1 MAGRLGTLCFGLA
14 GFGHW
19 LVVNTMERFQKL
31 QVELVRAGFATEFL
45 ARPAGR
51 NGDEATLTMFVDL
64 KDHNA
69 EHIESLDA
77 LAVLHGFS
85 YTVRDDSRA
94 ALTPAEE
101 ASRH

>member
-1 MAGRLGTLCFGLA
+1 MT
-14 GFGHW
+14 
-19 LVVNTMERFQKL
+19 TMERFQKL

-51 NGDEATLTMFVDL
+51 NSDEATLTMFVDL

-69 EHIESLDA
+69 EHIETLDA
-77 LAVLHGFS
+77 LAAQHGFS

>member
-1 MAGRLGTLCFGLA
+1 M
-14 GFGHW
+14 
-19 LVVNTMERFQKL
+19 
-31 QVELVRAGFATEFL
+31 
-45 ARPAGR
+45 
-51 NGDEATLTMFVDL
+51 LTMFVDL

-77 LAVLHGFS
+77 LAELHAFS

-94 ALTPAEE
+94 ALTPAED